1 MKQIEDEEGNLWYK
15 QGQRE
20 ERINH
25 GVIGSNASIPFQCER
40 CWMINLESRLPVDGL
55 DDLYVACIRRA
66 NLDASGGLA
75 VSTIKAKASSIKRT
89 VGECKL
95 LRKTPLIPS
104 RGPMP
109 MEDNVGMGMA
119 VEMLFHSLVAKPRLK
134 DQKFIQFDSM
144 RKLRSVFTS
153 AWESSPRGISE
164 GSTFTTGTARV
175 TVTFCPTQQRWF
187 SLFMRGA
194 EIRMGYAAQR
204 NLPFG
209 PGVIVKLLDLVKDEI
224 NTQESAGLA
233 REYCKLGAA
242 IVVALCASLRGPEV
256 FLLDLAGLWEHVDM
270 GRLGSIPDNPL
281 KVGVNLANAPHV
293 VITLLGEFKGEN
305 GTHRHRVALA
315 STTQSGI
322 EVRWWL
328 EQLLDVRRLEGCRT
342 GPAFG
347 DRLGRV
353 ALMSEYDGLLLP
365 LLERIQI
372 TDPDLIAPSDDVQM
386 NYSFFRSFRRTAT
399 ERARAAGLGD
409 SVQNAMNRWRTVE
422 QAKGRRPRFNMVD
435 HYTHVRD
442 LMPVT
447 WRYSYVQ

>member
-1 MKQIEDEEGNLWYK
+1 MKRIEDEEGNVWYK

-25 GVIGSNASIPFQCER
+25 GVKGSNASIPFQCER
-40 CWMINLESRLPVDGL
+40 CWMINLEARLPAEGL

-75 VSTIKAKASSIKRT
+75 ESTIKSKASSIKRT
-89 VGECKL
+89 VGECKM
-95 LRKTPLIPS
+95 LRKTPFIPN

-119 VEMLFHSLVAKPRLK
+119 VEMLLHSLVARPRLK

-164 GSTFTTGTARV
+164 GSTFASGTAKI
-175 TVTFCPTQQRWF
+175 TVTSCPTQQRWF

-194 EIRMGYAAQR
+194 EVRMGYSAQR

-209 PGVIVKLLDLVKDEI
+209 PGVIVRLLEMVREEI
-224 NTQESAGLA
+224 SSQETGMA
-233 REYCKLGAA
+233 REYIKLGAA

-256 FLLDLAGLWEHVDM
+256 FLLDLAGLWEYMEV
-270 GRLGSIPDNPL
+270 GRQGSIPVNPL
-281 KVGVNLANAPHV
+281 KVGVNLATAPHV
-293 VITLLGEFKGEN
+293 VITLLGDFKGES

-315 STTQSGI
+315 STTKSGI

-328 EQLLDVRRLEGCRT
+328 EQLVEARRQEGCKL

-347 DRLGRV
+347 DRQGRV

-372 TDPDLIAPSDDVQM
+372 TDPNLIAPTDDVEK

-399 ERARAAGLGD
+399 GRARAAGLGD
-409 SVQNAMNRWRTVE
+409 SVQDAMNRWRTIE

>member
-1 MKQIEDEEGNLWYK
+1 MEGIFCSNFCEPRGSWPACQMVWHAKCYECLGQGKFPMKQIEDEEGNLWYK

-40 CWMINLESRLPVDGL
+40 CWMINLEARLPVDGL

-187 SLFMRGA
+187 SLFMR
-194 EIRMGYAAQR
+194 
-204 NLPFG
+204 
-209 PGVIVKLLDLVKDEI
+209 
-224 NTQESAGLA
+224 
-233 REYCKLGAA
+233 
-242 IVVALCASLRGPEV
+242 PEV
-256 FLLDLAGLWEHVDM
+256 FLLDLAGLWEHVEM

-293 VITLLGEFKGEN
+293 VITLLGEFKGES

-353 ALMSEYDGLLLP
+353 ALMSEYDGLLIP

-399 ERARAAGLGD
+399 GRARAAGLGD
-409 SVQNAMNRWRTVE
+409 SVQNAMNRWRMVE